1 MGSKGREV
9 DSATVL
15 QAHRQQATTGQT
27 LPLGKKQPPIWPPQI
42 PGLAYLP
49 VGRQAAWGRA
59 FVSMGL
65 KMEAPF
71 YASLILAIS
80 LPVANSEVKPTKV
93 NGLANLASPP
103 ITTARPSP
111 FCLVVSF
118 NFNIKNI
125 ARLLELGDSAER
137 PYSCQQTD
145 KNVQMTPLGLFR
157 EKSQSSP

>member
-1 MGSKGREV
+1 
-9 DSATVL
+9 
-15 QAHRQQATTGQT
+15 
-27 LPLGKKQPPIWPPQI
+27 
-42 PGLAYLP
+42 
-49 VGRQAAWGRA
+49 
-59 FVSMGL
+59 MGL

-71 YASLILAIS
+71 YTSLILAIS
-80 LPVANSEVKPTKV
+80 LPVANSEVKLTKV

>member
-1 MGSKGREV
+1 MLR
-9 DSATVL
+9 
-15 QAHRQQATTGQT
+15 AHGQQATTGQT
-27 LPLGKKQPPIWPPQI
+27 LPLGKKQPPIWLPQI
-42 PGLAYLP
+42 PGLVYLP
-49 VGRQAAWGRA
+49 AGQQASWGRA

-80 LPVANSEVKPTKV
+80 LPVANSEVRPTKV

-103 ITTARPSP
+103 ITTAQPSP
-111 FCLVVSF
+111 FCLVAFF
-118 NFNIKNI
+118 NFNIKNF

-145 KNVQMTPLGLFR
+145 KNVQMTPLGLFIER
-157 EKSQSSP
+157 SQSSP